1 MRMEFEPPISPTH
14 LGSTIFRG
22 IIDLRSRLHLPLE
35 PPKQSDYLVLADSS
49 DNLSFDEEAYQAA
62 EKREKEA
69 RKYFKKICVQACG
82 RCPVSSLVLQPVGL
96 EGMLDHVAA
105 NHPWQFWLGDIH
117 LLG

>member
-1 MRMEFEPPISPTH
+1 MRMEFEPPISPTP
-14 LGSTIFRG
+14 LSSTIFRG

-35 PPKQSDYLVLADSS
+35 PPKQSDYLVLTDS
-49 DNLSFDEEAYQAA
+49 DQMVLDEEAYQAA
-62 EKREKEA
+62 QKREDKA